1 MRILLVEDDRDL
13 LEPLREA
20 LDASGHGVDAVD
32 HGSTAQWLITQKE
45 YDLLILDWML
55 PGVSGLGLCQ
65 QYRQLGKGS
74 PVLMLTSKDTTL
86 DKITG
91 LDAGADDYLVKPV
104 DMLEFLARVRALG
117 RRSPLWRGDIL
128 TLADLSLHLNQ
139 LTVERSHITVELSGR
154 EFQLMEY
161 FMRHPQQVLTRSQIE
176 ETIWTWGE
184 EPESNAITTL
194 VRRLRQR
201 LREIEADQWIETVY
215 GIGYRFRLP
224 LAIKPSVE
232 GQRRGDRE
240 MERWGDSDG

>member
-13 LEPLREA
+13 LEPLQEA
-20 LDASGHGVDAVD
+20 LNASGHGVDAVEN
-32 HGSTAQWLITQKE
+32 GAIAQGLIAQKN

-55 PGVSGLGLCQ
+55 PGVSGLHLCQ
-65 QYRQLGKGS
+65 HYRQSGKSS
-74 PVLMLTSKDTTL
+74 PVLMLTAKDTTQ
-86 DKITG
+86 DKIAG

-117 RRSPLWRGDIL
+117 RRSPLWQGDIL
-128 TLADLSLHLNQ
+128 TLADLSLHLNR
-139 LTVERSHITVELSGR
+139 LMVERVGTIVELSGR

-161 FMRHPQQVLTRSQIE
+161 FMRHPQQVLTRNQIE

-201 LREIEADQWIETVY
+201 LRDIHADHWIETIY
-215 GIGYRFRLP
+215 GIGYRLRPLP
-224 LAIKPSVE
+224 HQTLNNQQWMNQE
-232 GQRRGDRE
+232 HNCDD
-240 MERWGDSDG
+240 DSPV

>member
-13 LEPLREA
+13 LEPLQEA

-32 HGSTAQWLITQKE
+32 NGAIAQSLITQKD
-45 YDLLILDWML
+45 YDLLILDWLL
-55 PGVSGLGLCQ
+55 PGVSGLQICQ
-65 QYRQLGKGS
+65 HYRQLGKGS

-117 RRSPLWRGDIL
+117 RRSPLWRGDTL
-128 TLADLSLHLNQ
+128 TLADLSLHLTR
-139 LTVERSHITVELSGR
+139 LTVERGDTSVELSGR

-161 FMRHPQQVLTRSQIE
+161 FMRHPEQVLTRTQIE

-201 LREIEADQWIETVY
+201 LRGVSADSWIETIY
-215 GIGYRFRLP
+215 GIGYRLRSPFINDCQEPIHNAQPP
-224 LAIKPSVE
+224 L
-232 GQRRGDRE
+232 
-240 MERWGDSDG
+240 

>member
-20 LDASGHGVDAVD
+20 LDAGGHGVDAVD
-32 HGSTAQWLITQKE
+32 SGTIAQWLITQKD

-55 PGVSGLGLCQ
+55 PGVSGLSLCQ
-65 QYRQLGKGS
+65 HYRQLGKGS
-74 PVLMLTSKDTTL
+74 PVLMLTAKDTTL

-117 RRSPLWRGDIL
+117 RRSPLWRGDVL

-139 LTVERSHITVELSGR
+139 LTVERSGITVELSGR

-161 FMRHPQQVLTRSQIE
+161 FMRHPQQVLTRNQIE

-201 LREIEADQWIETVY
+201 LRDVNADSWIETVY
-215 GIGYRFRLP
+215 GIGYRLR
-224 LAIKPSVE
+224 PSTDPDTPVTLE
-232 GQRRGDRE
+232 PALDVQPPI
-240 MERWGDSDG
+240 